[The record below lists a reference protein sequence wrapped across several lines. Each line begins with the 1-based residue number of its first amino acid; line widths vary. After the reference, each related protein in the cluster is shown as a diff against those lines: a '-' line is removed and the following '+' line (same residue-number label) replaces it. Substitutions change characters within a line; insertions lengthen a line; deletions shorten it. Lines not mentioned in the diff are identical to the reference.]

1 MVCLYVSRCVSDLNV
16 CVYVYVCVYLCLH
29 ASLCACVS
37 MSVCLY
43 LCVYVCVYMCPIAS
57 LCACV
62 SMSVCLCLCVY
73 ACVSMPVCLCLCVYM
88 SLSQHQNSF
97 RQQRTKGGTSAIYW
111 QSQNKNKLPKK
122 AWTCLATVDKNVSDK
137 LVGNDSTKFYSS

>member
-1 MVCLYVSRCVSDLNV
+1 MVCLYVSRCVSDVNV
-16 CVYVYVCVYLCLH
+16 CVYVYVCVYLCLR
-29 ASLCACVS
+29 ASLCACVFI
-37 MSVCLY
+37 SVCLCLCIY
-43 LCVYVCVYMCPIAS
+43 VSPRLPVCLCVYVCV
-57 LCACV
+57 
-62 SMSVCLCLCVY
+62 SMPVCLCLCVN

-88 SLSQHQNSF
+88 SMSQHQNSF
-97 RQQRTKGGTSAIYW
+97 RQQRTKGGTPAIYW